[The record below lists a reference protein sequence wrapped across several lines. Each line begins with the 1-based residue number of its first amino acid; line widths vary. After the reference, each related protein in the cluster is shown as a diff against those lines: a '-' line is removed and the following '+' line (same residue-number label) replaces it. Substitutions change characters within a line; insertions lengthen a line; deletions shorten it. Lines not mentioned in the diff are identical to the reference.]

1 MHTAASIACIYVSV
15 YVCNCI
21 DQCQAITSEYYI
33 NCHIFTKKM
42 ACTKNYCELS
52 PLKETILGGLEFFED
67 SAHQETLILKVLE
80 IWKQQTD
87 DSI

>member
-1 MHTAASIACIYVSV
+1 
-15 YVCNCI
+15 
-21 DQCQAITSEYYI
+21 
-33 NCHIFTKKM
+33 M

-80 IWKQQTD
+80 IWK
-87 DSI
+87 